1 MPKQNGSV
9 PATKTAPEKQASG
22 DQKTVDGDHPALDP
36 LVRNRTYPE
45 PYNVFAFVPV
55 DLTEALGNGLVA
67 IDTNALVLPFGTGAN
82 SLKEIRSVYAQL
94 AEQKKLRIPGQ
105 VAREFAD
112 IRATKLTT
120 LYQQVQQKQNISEI
134 ESSAYPL
141 LDGLRVYEEVRK
153 AEREISS
160 AIRSY
165 RKNLG

>member
-22 DQKTVDGDHPALDP
+22 DQKTVDGDPKQASVDQIANKKSEKDPALDP

-45 PYNVFAFVPV
+45 PYNVFSFVPV

-141 LDGLRVYEEVRK
+141 LD
-153 AEREISS
+153 
-160 AIRSY
+160 
-165 RKNLG
+165 